1 MMRSEL
7 ISEPQPL
14 RPELKL
20 VPKSIQSKDCFNTRA
35 VLEELFVL
43 LEDYAPT
50 WYTKEHHDRAIA
62 ALLEREL

>member
-1 MMRSEL
+1 MQREL
-7 ISEPQPL
+7 ICESNESIPDLDLVSSRIQQRNVL
-14 RPELKL
+14 SPE
-20 VPKSIQSKDCFNTRA
+20 A

-43 LEDYAPT
+43 LEDYAPV

>member
-1 MMRSEL
+1 MHHECIQEPNEL
-7 ISEPQPL
+7 MSDV
-14 RPELKL
+14 KL
-20 VPKSIQSKDCFNTRA
+20 VSSRILPRNTPKTET
-35 VLEELFVL
+35 VLQELFVL

>member
-1 MMRSEL
+1 MMRREL
-7 ISEPQPL
+7 IGEPQPL
-14 RPELKL
+14 MPELNF
-20 VPKSIQSKDCFNTRA
+20 VPKSIQPKDRLNPRA

>member
-1 MMRSEL
+1 MMHHEWIQEPKEL
-7 ISEPQPL
+7 MSDV
-14 RPELKL
+14 KL
-20 VPKSIQSKDCFNTRA
+20 VSSRILPRNTPRTET